1 MKVKMYSILITNPYS
16 TNLSLK
22 KCVLSSHVLE
32 ESEDRGKTRL
42 EESELSYFC
51 SLSGLR
57 SWVLAVFSLAVDV

>member
-1 MKVKMYSILITNPYS
+1 MKVKMYSVLITNPYS

-22 KCVLSSHVLE
+22 KCVLSAHVLE
-32 ESEDRGKTRL
+32 ESEDRGKTWL

-51 SLSGLR
+51 SLLGLR